1 MLSRT
6 RADAGT
12 LIFIAQEI
20 LLSMSLTC
28 EEYSNS
34 QWIQLSL
41 NLYVGSIGL
50 QLELVRAVVVPEVA
64 DHDPARAARH
74 LHVSRVL
81 VTTPRV
87 TCPASPEPW
96 QLAPGGRSTRSS
108 QSPDF

>member
-50 QLELVRAVVVPEVA
+50 QLELVWAVVVPEVA

-87 TCPASPEPW
+87 TCQASPEPW
-96 QLAPGGRSTRSS
+96 RLAPGGRSTRSS

>member
-41 NLYVGSIGL
+41 IL
-50 QLELVRAVVVPEVA
+50 
-64 DHDPARAARH
+64 
-74 LHVSRVL
+74 
-81 VTTPRV
+81 
-87 TCPASPEPW
+87 
-96 QLAPGGRSTRSS
+96 
-108 QSPDF
+108 